1 VALHLLAMRDHAIGG
16 PAQRLF
22 QGESRALPY
31 PFASQASSGRR
42 LGGEPEGRD
51 RLRFAA
57 LVLVAMAGFVA
68 GLLYGQLGRTRAA
81 REWTGRAPGW
91 RTRARWGPEAGVLP
105 LARPGT
111 RWVLGGLRSGGAPI
125 SYRSAIYRGA
135 GGRVD
140 EFLIENAVNLTET
153 NRRLARHLHE
163 LFTRFLR
170 YKHD

>member
-68 GLLYGQLGRTRAA
+68 GLLYGQLGANAGGSRVD
-81 REWTGRAPGW
+81 WTGSRVAHP
-91 RTRARWGPEAGVLP
+91 RS
-105 LARPGT
+105 
-111 RWVLGGLRSGGAPI
+111 LGS
-125 SYRSAIYRGA
+125 
-135 GGRVD
+135 
-140 EFLIENAVNLTET
+140 
-153 NRRLARHLHE
+153 
-163 LFTRFLR
+163 
-170 YKHD
+170 